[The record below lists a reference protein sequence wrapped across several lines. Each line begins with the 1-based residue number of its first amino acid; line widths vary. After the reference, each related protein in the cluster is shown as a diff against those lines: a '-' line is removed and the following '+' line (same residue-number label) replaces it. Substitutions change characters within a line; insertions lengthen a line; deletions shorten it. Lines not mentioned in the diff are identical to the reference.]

1 MQEGNESYCPN
12 RYSAALNPARLLSAR
27 LRYMLLYCCFWGSK
41 YSHFIY
47 QFCFD
52 LFLGI
57 ENSKSVIEAGLLIQ
71 SEAATYILTYTNL
84 VQSLCCKQLVMS
96 WQKITDLEKIIGK
109 KINLFLF
116 R

>member
-1 MQEGNESYCPN
+1 MVSFENFVKSMRLAYLLFIYTYMYCGLRVRFGFCVL
-12 RYSAALNPARLLSAR
+12 RYSN
-27 LRYMLLYCCFWGSK
+27 
-41 YSHFIY
+41 FIY
-47 QFCFD
+47 QFWFD

>member
-1 MQEGNESYCPN
+1 MV
-12 RYSAALNPARLLSAR
+12 L
-27 LRYMLLYCCFWGSK
+27 GSD
-41 YSHFIY
+41 SGFASQNIVILAINFVFIS
-47 QFCFD
+47 
-52 LFLGI
+52 LGI

-109 KINLFLF
+109 KIIYFYLVKPCF
-116 R
+116 